1 MSKETGMDIEVVAAT
16 TWYTV
21 YLSEDDVNL
30 VKQWIRDHKNNFP
43 SFNMRENITEAVN
56 LLFL

>member
-1 MSKETGMDIEVVAAT
+1 MDIEVVAAT
-16 TWYTV
+16 TWFMV

-30 VKQWIRDHKNNFP
+30 VKQWIRNHKNNFP